1 MVGHLTLIVQT
12 ARHRYAVRRD
22 DVLDIKLVNDA
33 ADLQADDARSRAYV
47 GIELGPLLDPSDQTS
62 LTRRR
67 ALVVPLEHQLVALL
81 ADRVESFYEHAHIE
95 ALPALLAAQLRQPWA
110 IGAFMLDSDLII
122 QLDLRAVAHT
132 ALAEQMNEH

>member
-1 MVGHLTLIVQT
+1 MVSHLTLIVQT

-22 DVLDIKLVNDA
+22 DVLDIKLVTGA
-33 ADLQADDARSRAYV
+33 ADLQSDDTQGRAYI
-47 GIELGPLLDPSDQTS
+47 GIELGPLLDPSDQSS

-67 ALVVPLEHQLVALL
+67 ALVVPLRDRLVALM
-81 ADRVESFYEHAHIE
+81 ADRVELFHEHAGIE

-110 IGAFMLDSDLII
+110 IGAFVLDSDLII

-132 ALAEQMNEH
+132 ALTAQLDEH

>member
-1 MVGHLTLIVQT
+1 MVSHLTLIVQT

-22 DVLDIKLVNDA
+22 DVLDIKLVTGA
-33 ADLQADDARSRAYV
+33 ADLQADDTQGRAYI
-47 GIELGPLLDPSDQTS
+47 GIELGPLLDPSDQSS

-67 ALVVPLEHQLVALL
+67 ALVVPLQDRLVALM
-81 ADRVESFYEHAHIE
+81 ADRVESFHEHVGIE

-110 IGAFMLDSDLII
+110 IGAFVLDSDLII

-132 ALAEQMNEH
+132 ALTAQLNEH

>member
-22 DVLDIKLVNDA
+22 DVLDIKLVTSA
-33 ADLQADDARSRAYV
+33 ADLQTDDAQGRPYV
-47 GIELGPLLDPSDQTS
+47 GIELGPLLDPSDQSS

-67 ALVVPLEHQLVALL
+67 ALVVPLHRQLVALL
-81 ADRVESFYEHAHIE
+81 ADKVESFHEHARIE

-110 IGAFMLDSDLII
+110 IGAFVLDSDLII
-122 QLDLRAVAHT
+122 QLDLRAVAQT
-132 ALAEQMNEH
+132 VLAAQLNER